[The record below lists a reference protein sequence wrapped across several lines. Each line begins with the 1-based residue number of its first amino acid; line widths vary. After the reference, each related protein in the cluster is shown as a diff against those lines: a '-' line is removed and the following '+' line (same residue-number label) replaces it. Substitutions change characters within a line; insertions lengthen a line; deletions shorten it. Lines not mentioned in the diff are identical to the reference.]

1 METEQTSQS
10 SSINKRGRPPV
21 QGSQPELEDM
31 ENPPNRGLNLRSLL
45 RTAQRQS
52 LPIAF
57 VTTLVTGAAA
67 FYAINIPPAYQ
78 GDFQLLVEPV
88 TNEARISDPLTVT
101 RADGGV
107 PARDT
112 FIVDYPTEL
121 QILKSP
127 ERLEAIAEEVQK
139 QYPDFSPVQL
149 RTGLKVERLA
159 DATAPD
165 PTKIIQVTYSGGD
178 PGLVQKVLQVT
189 ADQYL
194 QYSLENRKTSSSQ
207 GIKFIDSQLPE
218 VQQRASRIQDELQQ
232 LQQQY
237 NLIDPAT
244 QGGQISGQANDISTQ
259 QLESQ
264 RELQEQLKLY
274 DNLQRQLQLTPQE
287 ALAASS
293 LSQDPN
299 YQATQTALQEVRGQI
314 AIETARFNEDSPV
327 VRSLRSREKNLESL
341 LGNQAQG
348 ILGQT
353 LGGTT
358 GNARVRSFQNEVRLG
373 LITQLVTTANQIE
386 ILKVRTQNIA
396 QARSDVERKFQ
407 QFPAVSRRYTDLTR
421 ELEIAT
427 QTLNRLQTQRESLRV
442 EAAQTEKPWEIISK
456 PSIPHDA
463 EGNPQPMPNKAY
475 SIMIAGAGLGLLL
488 GLAAALLR
496 EKTRNVFYSLEDI
509 QEAIQLPLVGLIPF
523 SRGAK
528 QSLDFPTG
536 FDTAREEDSRL
547 ETASFREA
555 FSDLYSNIRLAEP
568 PVHSLMVC
576 SAEAGDGKST
586 IALYLAQTAAGA
598 NQKVLLVDTN
608 MRSPQIHARLNLQN
622 KEGLSDLLTS
632 NRNPEDMRLAM
643 LSDNLYVLPAGPSIS
658 GAARLLGSDRMKFI
672 MDQLQ
677 SKYDL
682 VIYDTPHLFG
692 LTDASFLT
700 TQVDEIL
707 MVVATGKTN
716 RTALERV
723 LNKLTALRVPG
734 VSLVANHLRE
744 HNSPNSTPT
753 RNSQTLL
760 QSRNL
765 DTNP

>member
-10 SSINKRGRPPV
+10 SAIIKRGRQPV
-21 QGSQPELEDM
+21 QMQPELEDM

-67 FYAINIPPAYQ
+67 FYAINIPPAYE

-88 TNEARISDPLTVT
+88 TNEARLADPTTVT
-101 RADGGV
+101 RNDGGV

-112 FIVDYPTEL
+112 FLVDYPTEL
-121 QILKSP
+121 QILQSP
-127 ERLEAIAEEVQK
+127 ERLDAIAEEVQK
-139 QYPDFSPVQL
+139 QYPEFSPGQL
-149 RTGLKVERLA
+149 KAGLTVARLT
-159 DATAPD
+159 DAKAPD
-165 PTKIIQVTYSGGD
+165 PTKIIEVTYHGGD

-194 QYSLENRKTSSSQ
+194 QYSLENRKTSYSQ

-237 NLIDPAT
+237 SLIDPAT
-244 QGGQISGQANDISTQ
+244 QGGQLSGQANTISTQ
-259 QLESQ
+259 QLDSQ

-299 YQATQTALQEVRGQI
+299 YQATQTALQTVRGQI
-314 AIETARFNEDSPV
+314 AIETARFNEESPV
-327 VRSLRSREKNLESL
+327 VKSLRSREANLLTL
-341 LGNQAQG
+341 LNNQAQG
-348 ILGQT
+348 ILGQN
-353 LGGTT
+353 LGGDATD
-358 GNARVRSFQNEVRLG
+358 NSRVKSFQNQIRLD
-373 LITQLVTTANQIE
+373 LITQLETTANQIE
-386 ILKVRTQNIA
+386 ILKVRNQNIA
-396 QARSDVERKFQ
+396 QARGDVERKFQ

-421 ELEIAT
+421 ELDIAT

-442 EAAQTEKPWEIISK
+442 QAAQTEKPWEIISK
-456 PSIPHDA
+456 PSIPHDS
-463 EGNPQPMPNKAY
+463 EGNPQPMANKAY

-488 GLAAALLR
+488 GLAAALIR
-496 EKTRNVFYSLEDI
+496 EKARNVFYSLEDI

-555 FSDLYSNIRLAEP
+555 FSDLYSNIRLADP

-576 SAEAGDGKST
+576 SAEPGDGKST
-586 IALYLAQTAAGA
+586 VALYLAQTAAGA

-672 MDQLQ
+672 MDRLQ

-716 RTALERV
+716 RTAIERV
-723 LNKLTALRVPG
+723 LNKLTALRGPG

-744 HNSPNSTPT
+744 HNSPGAG
-753 RNSQTLL
+753 RNGQTLL
-760 QSRNL
+760 QGRRDIDSVR
-765 DTNP
+765 P